1 MPEEQLPGRTSRL
14 GLFDDLLHNWTHSPL
29 SFSEPSKP
37 TLASLSLFP
46 LKVVA
51 AEWMLYAALM
61 YKSVKQYE
69 YSGSDQP
76 GSLDELERLQ
86 SDMRALQSW
95 RRRSMSSQ
103 QKIQAVLRYI
113 GNWSDA
119 ELGERRGE
127 LLEDYGYLASSIEDF
142 GRRLENMLPVVT
154 LLVQVVDSRRSF
166 AETANVTRLTVLGL
180 IFVPLNFASSLFSMV
195 PDKAPGGEHF
205 WVYFVVAVPITV
217 LVFIVARIPFQSM
230 RVIAERFLRWRPVAT
245 NRWVRER
252 DMSNKER

>member
-1 MPEEQLPGRTSRL
+1 
-14 GLFDDLLHNWTHSPL
+14 
-29 SFSEPSKP
+29 
-37 TLASLSLFP
+37 
-46 LKVVA
+46 
-51 AEWMLYAALM
+51 MLYAAVM
-61 YKSVKQYE
+61 YRSVKQYE

-103 QKIQAVLRYI
+103 QKIQAVLRHI
-113 GNWSDA
+113 GNWSDT
-119 ELGERRGE
+119 ELSGRRGE
-127 LLEDYGYLASSIEDF
+127 LLEDYRYLASTIKDF

-166 AETANVTRLTVLGL
+166 AETADITRLTVLGL
-180 IFVPLNFASSLFSMV
+180 IFVPLNFVSSLFSMV
-195 PDKAPGGEHF
+195 PNKAPGGEHF
-205 WVYFVVAVPITV
+205 WVFFVVAVPITV
-217 LVFIVARIPFQSM
+217 LVFVVARMPFHGM
-230 RVIAERFLRWRPVAT
+230 RVMAGRLLRWRPMAT